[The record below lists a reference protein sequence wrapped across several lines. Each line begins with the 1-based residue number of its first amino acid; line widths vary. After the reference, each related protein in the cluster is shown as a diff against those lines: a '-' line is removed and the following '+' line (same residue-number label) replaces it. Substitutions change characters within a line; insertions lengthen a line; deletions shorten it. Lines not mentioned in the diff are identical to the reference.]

1 MSLAVCVYCGART
14 GEEPTHLTAARELGT
29 ALAARGWR
37 LIYGG
42 GNIGLMGAMARSMM
56 QAGGEVIGVIPQAL
70 LDIEVGM
77 RDASELIITNTMRE
91 RKALMDEY
99 ADAFVALPGG
109 FGTFEE
115 LFEVLTLR
123 QLRYHNKPIIIV
135 NLQHYYD
142 PLLRLF
148 EHALEQGYVSE
159 KQMKLFEAVSS
170 IEEALALLEQQTAQ
184 IEQSGALSSQNSQ
197 NSQGHQDK
205 ARGVL
210 D

>member
-14 GEEPTHLTAARELGT
+14 GKDNEHEAAASEFGA
-29 ALAARGWR
+29 ALAAHGWR

-77 RDASELIITNTMRE
+77 RDATDLIITDNMRE
-91 RKALMDEY
+91 RKALMDDY

-115 LFEVLTLR
+115 LLEVLTLR
-123 QLRYHNKPIIIV
+123 YLRYHNKPIIIL
-135 NLQHYYD
+135 NLNHYYD
-142 PLLRLF
+142 PLLKLF
-148 EHALEQGYVSE
+148 EHARDQGYISP
-159 KQMKLFEAVSS
+159 KQMGLFSVASS
-170 IEEALALLEQQTAQ
+170 VEEAFALLEHECQQPVAGQ
-184 IEQSGALSSQNSQ
+184 QLRAP
-197 NSQGHQDK
+197 D
-205 ARGVL
+205 VL